1 MNEDRILS
9 MFFEKARWQYAIE
22 KGLFKDMN
30 KAVMYQL
37 TEPKARLAM
46 YQRIKSGNYKI
57 MPPHTAK
64 IPKDNGDFRTVYV
77 NEPVDRILLSIAN
90 DLLFELMPDMV
101 HPRCTSYQKGIGC
114 GRVVQEVS
122 RKICSAN
129 GNVIGWKSDLSK
141 YFDSVPIEFID
152 WAFDKVEE
160 KHGKSALIDVI
171 RDYYHTDI
179 YFDEDNNLCEK
190 YQSLKQGCSVAAWL
204 ADVVLYHIDEMLSSL
219 NGYYVRYSDDILFV
233 GEDYEK
239 AMDILKSEL
248 EKMQMTLNPKK
259 VEYLDANHWFKFL
272 GYSIKGHNISLSS
285 TRIKTFQK
293 EIEKRTIKKRDT
305 TMTKAINAVNRYLY
319 KGYCDYS
326 WSTQVLPVIN
336 VKEDID
342 KLNAFVM
349 DCIRAVKTG
358 KRKVGGL
365 GYVKKTFKHTC
376 KGNPYVRL
384 QNKDIFVSDLEKK
397 VFVPLCDL
405 ARKMCDSK
413 TYKEVYDA
421 VHEFN
426 KNRKHLAWDTKQAD
440 AFITA
445 YKGSGSYYTMRNLI
459 MFHGARFMKNG
470 RKMSE
475 SNSLKE
481 LESKAKS
488 YEEQGWRMLG
498 VLKQLIKESGINI
511 QGKIDEWK
519 K

>member
-30 KAVMYQL
+30 KAVMYQM
-37 TEPKARLAM
+37 TTPEARLAM

-77 NEPVDRILLSIAN
+77 NEAVDRILLSIAN
-90 DLLFELMPDMV
+90 DLLFELMPEMV

-171 RDYYHTDI
+171 RDYYHTDL
-179 YFDEDNNLCEK
+179 YFDTDGNLTSS

-204 ADVVLYHIDEMLSSL
+204 ADVVLYHIDEQLSGL
-219 NGYYVRYSDDILFV
+219 DGYYIRYSDDTMFI
-233 GEDYEK
+233 GKDYEK
-239 AMDILKSEL
+239 AMTIMQDEL
-248 EKMQMTLNPKK
+248 MKMQMKLNPKK
-259 VEYLDANHWFKFL
+259 VEYLDENHWFKFL

-319 KGYCDYS
+319 KGYEDFS
-326 WSTQVLPVIN
+326 WATQVLPVIN
-336 VKEDID
+336 VKEDIN
-342 KLNAFVM
+342 KLNTFVM

-358 KRKVGGL
+358 KSKVGSL
-365 GYVKKTFKHTC
+365 GYVKTQAVGCIDRGRGRNVKANRGKTESEI
-376 KGNPYVRL
+376 KGYL
-384 QNKDIFVSDLEKK
+384 SIGCAQNALRTSR
-397 VFVPLCDL
+397 
-405 ARKMCDSK
+405 A
-413 TYKEVYDA
+413 
-421 VHEFN
+421 
-426 KNRKHLAWDTKQAD
+426 
-440 AFITA
+440 A
-445 YKGSGSYYTMRNLI
+445 YNTLVNTL
-459 MFHGARFMKNG
+459 
-470 RKMSE
+470 
-475 SNSLKE
+475 
-481 LESKAKS
+481 
-488 YEEQGWRMLG
+488 
-498 VLKQLIKESGINI
+498 
-511 QGKIDEWK
+511 
-519 K
+519 